1 MSESDDSDDS
11 GAFAGASYDTDSSS
25 SSVRLLFD
33 YQPSLLLLLLLLLL
47 PLHYLVLIHRHN
59 LQNPSKLRTIH
70 RLFFSI
76 PFSDSQSLLDVS
88 GPGSDSSHPSSKRY
102 SMRHNRPVRFPV
114 SLFPRNSIHSSSRT
128 RRLAIRHAK
137 PHDGVM
143 DSVPSLLQAFTI
155 TPTAKARATP
165 AFLLPLLLLR
175 RCLLL
180 LLLLRMNP
188 HSLTPKNADAKNS
201 SI

>member
-1 MSESDDSDDS
+1 MSDSDDS
-11 GAFAGASYDTDSSS
+11 GAFAGSSYDTDSSS
-25 SSVRLLFD
+25 SSVRLPFF
-33 YQPSLLLLLLLLLL
+33 YQPSLLLLLLLLLPP
-47 PLHYLVLIHRHN
+47 PLHYLVLIHRRN
-59 LQNPSKLRTIH
+59 LPNPSELRTIH

-180 LLLLRMNP
+180 LLLRTNP